1 MKFVLTVVFTAVI
14 LFVLVSADAI
24 EVENHAVDVE
34 GRARERCAEA
44 YKSCDRLKCCKKRA
58 CQCNMLGYGCKMRKT
73 TL

>member
-44 YKSCDRLKCCKKRA
+44 YKSCDRLKCCKNVLA
-58 CQCNMLGYGCKMRKT
+58 NATCLGMDANA
-73 TL
+73 